1 MPFGKRKGNIKFSNE
16 TFRYALLS
24 LPICGILL
32 LSGCSVQE
40 GVRTSQFGSRLEQ
53 ATSILEGAA
62 DEIEQFLS

>member
-1 MPFGKRKGNIKFSNE
+1 MPYGKRKETKFRMKR
-16 TFRYALLS
+16 FRYALLS

-62 DEIEQFLS
+62 DEIEQFLA

>member
-1 MPFGKRKGNIKFSNE
+1 MPFGKRKE
-16 TFRYALLS
+16 TKIRMKRFRYALLGLS
-24 LPICGILL
+24 LCGVLFF
-32 LSGCSVQE
+32 SGCSVQE

>member
-1 MPFGKRKGNIKFSNE
+1 MPYGKRKE
-16 TFRYALLS
+16 TKIRMKRFRYALLS